1 MKFSARAVRV
11 KGKGRLRAA
20 STAAWMRSTAW
31 DRGYSGASR
40 LPLESSMEP
49 PTAPDSAASRIVYAH
64 VVELGGSISAEHG
77 IGQMKRDML
86 AELDSPARLAA
97 LRAIKTGLDPAGLF
111 NPGKLIG

>member
-1 MKFSARAVRV
+1 MSSRRMSGGISKH
-11 KGKGRLRAA
+11 
-20 STAAWMRSTAW
+20 TAATRRSNSHGT
-31 DRGYSGASR
+31 
-40 LPLESSMEP
+40 
-49 PTAPDSAASRIVYAH
+49 AASRIVYSH

-97 LRAIKTGLDPAGLF
+97 LRAIKAGLDPAGLF